1 MRKRINI
8 FSKFVKI
15 AKMYQELLLKQ
26 IRSKIGDKSLNDE
39 IANVLNI
46 SYDAAHRRTSMKSK
60 FSLEESL
67 VLAKFYNIS
76 LNSFMESDNQI
87 IAKKTKPIRTVTDLL
102 NYFDDAL
109 HLLNDFKINKETEVY
124 YSAKDIPFFYTIS
137 DSVLSR
143 FKLFVWMNL
152 LNEKDFMQPF
162 DDFKLERY
170 SDKSEDLKNLY
181 ENLNVTEIWNN
192 TTISSILNQVLF
204 YSEIEILSK
213 ETAKLILDELK
224 ILIKSIEKK
233 AENENKNFHIY
244 AHDIL
249 ILNNSILF
257 KNEEKSS
264 LFVPY
269 NMFGYMM
276 TDDQSTCDDA
286 LNFFQHQI
294 KNSRLLNASGNRDKK
309 LFFNKMYEQIENLK
323 QKLQI

>member
-1 MRKRINI
+1 
-8 FSKFVKI
+8 
-15 AKMYQELLLKQ
+15 MYQELLLKQ

-46 SYDAAHRRTSMKSK
+46 SYDASHRRTSMKSK

-76 LNSFMESDNQI
+76 LDSFMESDNQI

-170 SDKSEDLKNLY
+170 SDKSEDLKSLY

-213 ETAKLILDELK
+213 ETAKLILEELK

-294 KNSRLLNASGNRDKK
+294 KNSTSLSFSGQRDRKK
-309 LFFNKMYEQIENLK
+309 FFNSMLERIETLK
-323 QKLQI
+323 NSI

>member
-1 MRKRINI
+1 
-8 FSKFVKI
+8 
-15 AKMYQELLLKQ
+15 MYQELLLKQ

-76 LNSFMESDNQI
+76 LDSFMEGDNQI

-170 SDKSEDLKNLY
+170 SDKSEDLKSLY

-213 ETAKLILDELK
+213 ETAKLILEELK

-233 AENENKNFHIY
+233 AENESKNFHIY

-294 KNSRLLNASGNRDKK
+294 KNSTSLSFSGQRDRKR
-309 LFFNKMYEQIENLK
+309 FFNSMLERIESLK
-323 QKLQI
+323 NSI

>member
-1 MRKRINI
+1 
-8 FSKFVKI
+8 
-15 AKMYQELLLKQ
+15 MYQELLLKE
-26 IRSKIGDKSLNDE
+26 IRNKIGDKSLNDE
-39 IANVLNI
+39 LANVLNI

-67 VLAKFYNIS
+67 QLAKFYNIS
-76 LNSFMESDNQI
+76 LDKFNENENQI

-102 NYFDDAL
+102 NYFEDAL
-109 HLLNDFKINKETEVY
+109 LLLQDFKINPETEVY

-162 DDFKLERY
+162 DDFRLEKY
-170 SDKSEDLKNLY
+170 SDKSESLKSLY

-192 TTISSILNQVLF
+192 TTISSILNQILF
-204 YSEIEILSK
+204 YTEIKILSQK
-213 ETAKLILDELK
+213 TAITILEELEH
-224 ILIKSIEKK
+224 LIKNIEKK
-233 AENENKNFHIY
+233 AENENRKFHIY

-264 LFVPY
+264 LFVPF

-276 TDDQSTCDDA
+276 TDEKKTCDDA

-294 KNSRLLNASGNRDKK
+294 KNSTSLSFSGQRDRKK
-309 LFFNKMYEQIENLK
+309 FFNGMLERIENLK
-323 QKLQI
+323 KSI

>member
-1 MRKRINI
+1 
-8 FSKFVKI
+8 
-15 AKMYQELLLKQ
+15 MYQELLLKE
-26 IRSKIGDKSLNDE
+26 IRRKIGDKSLNDE
-39 IANVLNI
+39 IANILNI

-67 VLAKFYNIS
+67 TLAKNYSIS
-76 LNSFMESDNQI
+76 LDHFMESGNQI

-109 HLLNDFKINKETEVY
+109 HLLNDFKINPDTQVY

-137 DSVLSR
+137 DSVLSK

-152 LNEKDFMQPF
+152 LNEKAFMQPF
-162 DDFKLERY
+162 DEFKLERY

-181 ENLNVTEIWNN
+181 ENLNVTEIWNS

-213 ETAKLILDELK
+213 ETGKLILEELK
-224 ILIKSIEKK
+224 TLIKSIEKK
-233 AENENKNFHIY
+233 AESNNQKFQIF

-257 KNEEKSS
+257 KNKEKSS
-264 LFVPY
+264 LFVPF

-276 TDDQSTCDDA
+276 TEDKNTCEDA

-294 KNSRLLNASGNRDKK
+294 KNSTSLSFSGQRDRKK
-309 LFFNKMYEQIENLK
+309 FFNKMLESVENL
-323 QKLQI
+323 QESLTQ

>member
-1 MRKRINI
+1 M
-8 FSKFVKI
+8 
-15 AKMYQELLLKQ
+15 
-26 IRSKIGDKSLNDE
+26 
-39 IANVLNI
+39 
-46 SYDAAHRRTSMKSK
+46 
-60 FSLEESL
+60 
-67 VLAKFYNIS
+67 
-76 LNSFMESDNQI
+76 
-87 IAKKTKPIRTVTDLL
+87 
-102 NYFDDAL
+102 
-109 HLLNDFKINKETEVY
+109 
-124 YSAKDIPFFYTIS
+124 
-137 DSVLSR
+137 
-143 FKLFVWMNL
+143 FVWMNL

-213 ETAKLILDELK
+213 ETAKLILEELK

-294 KNSRLLNASGNRDKK
+294 KNSTSLSFSGQRDRKK
-309 LFFNKMYEQIENLK
+309 FFNSMLERIESLK
-323 QKLQI
+323 NSI

>member
-1 MRKRINI
+1 
-8 FSKFVKI
+8 
-15 AKMYQELLLKQ
+15 MYQELLLKQ

-46 SYDAAHRRTSMKSK
+46 SYDASHRRTSMKSK

-76 LNSFMESDNQI
+76 LDSFMESDKQI

-170 SDKSEDLKNLY
+170 SDKSEDLKSLY

-213 ETAKLILDELK
+213 ETAKLILEELK

-294 KNSRLLNASGNRDKK
+294 KNSTSLSFSGQRDRKK
-309 LFFNKMYEQIENLK
+309 FFNSMLERIESLK
-323 QKLQI
+323 NSI

>member
-1 MRKRINI
+1 
-8 FSKFVKI
+8 
-15 AKMYQELLLKQ
+15 MYQELLLKE
-26 IRSKIGDKSLNDE
+26 IRRKIGDKSLNDE
-39 IANVLNI
+39 IANILNI

-60 FSLEESL
+60 FSLEESF
-67 VLAKFYNIS
+67 VLAKNYSIS
-76 LNSFMESDNQI
+76 LDHFMESGNQI

-109 HLLNDFKINKETEVY
+109 HLLNDFKINPETQVY
-124 YSAKDIPFFYTIS
+124 YSAKDIPFFFTIS
-137 DSVLSR
+137 DSVLSK

-152 LNEKDFMQPF
+152 LNEKAFMQPF
-162 DDFKLERY
+162 DEFKLERY

-181 ENLNVTEIWNN
+181 ENLNVTEIWNS

-213 ETAKLILDELK
+213 ETGKLILEELK
-224 ILIKSIEKK
+224 TLIKSIEKK
-233 AENENKNFHIY
+233 AESNNQKFQIF

-257 KNEEKSS
+257 KNKEKSS
-264 LFVPY
+264 LFVPF

-276 TDDQSTCDDA
+276 TEDKNTCEDA

-294 KNSRLLNASGNRDKK
+294 KNSTSLSFSGQRDRKK
-309 LFFNKMYEQIENLK
+309 FFNKMLESVENL
-323 QKLQI
+323 QESLTQ

>member
-1 MRKRINI
+1 
-8 FSKFVKI
+8 
-15 AKMYQELLLKQ
+15 MYQELLLKQ

-46 SYDAAHRRTSMKSK
+46 SYDASHRRTSMKSK

-76 LNSFMESDNQI
+76 LDSFLESDNQI

-102 NYFDDAL
+102 NYFDNAL

-204 YSEIEILSK
+204 YSEIEILSR
-213 ETAKLILDELK
+213 ETAKLILEELK

-294 KNSRLLNASGNRDKK
+294 KNSTSLSFSGQRDRKK
-309 LFFNKMYEQIENLK
+309 FFNSMLERIESLK
-323 QKLQI
+323 NSI

>member
-1 MRKRINI
+1 
-8 FSKFVKI
+8 
-15 AKMYQELLLKQ
+15 MYQELLLKQ

-67 VLAKFYNIS
+67 VLSKFYNIS
-76 LNSFMESDNQI
+76 LDSFLESDNQI

-109 HLLNDFKINKETEVY
+109 HLLNDFKINKGTEVY

-170 SDKSEDLKNLY
+170 SDKSEGLKSLY

-204 YSEIEILSK
+204 YSEIQILSK
-213 ETAKLILDELK
+213 ETAKLILEELK

-233 AENENKNFHIY
+233 AENENKIFHIY
-244 AHDIL
+244 SHDIL

-309 LFFNKMYEQIENLK
+309 LFFNKMYQQIENLK
-323 QKLQI
+323 QKL

>member
-1 MRKRINI
+1 
-8 FSKFVKI
+8 
-15 AKMYQELLLKQ
+15 MYQELLLKQ

-46 SYDAAHRRTSMKSK
+46 SYDASHRRTSMKSK

-67 VLAKFYNIS
+67 VLAKYYNIS
-76 LNSFMESDNQI
+76 LDSFIESDNQI

-213 ETAKLILDELK
+213 ETAKLILEELK

-294 KNSRLLNASGNRDKK
+294 KNSTSLSFSGQRDRKK
-309 LFFNKMYEQIENLK
+309 FFNSMLERMESLK
-323 QKLQI
+323 NSI

>member
-1 MRKRINI
+1 
-8 FSKFVKI
+8 
-15 AKMYQELLLKQ
+15 MYQELLLKQ

-46 SYDAAHRRTSMKSK
+46 SYDASHRRTSMKSK

-76 LNSFMESDNQI
+76 LDSFMESDNQI

-213 ETAKLILDELK
+213 ETAKLILEELK

-323 QKLQI
+323 QKL

>member
-1 MRKRINI
+1 
-8 FSKFVKI
+8 
-15 AKMYQELLLKQ
+15 MYQELLLKQ

-46 SYDAAHRRTSMKSK
+46 SYDASHRRTSMKSK

-67 VLAKFYNIS
+67 TLAKYYNIS
-76 LNSFMESDNQI
+76 LDSFMESDNQI

-213 ETAKLILDELK
+213 ETAKLILEELK

-294 KNSRLLNASGNRDKK
+294 KNSTSLSFSGQRDRKK
-309 LFFNKMYEQIENLK
+309 FFNSMLERIESLK
-323 QKLQI
+323 NSI

>member
-1 MRKRINI
+1 
-8 FSKFVKI
+8 
-15 AKMYQELLLKQ
+15 MYQELLLKQ

-76 LNSFMESDNQI
+76 LDSFLESNNQI
-87 IAKKTKPIRTVTDLL
+87 MVKKTKPIRTVTDLL

-109 HLLNDFKINKETEVY
+109 HLLNDFKINRETEVY

-162 DDFKLERY
+162 EDFKLEKY
-170 SDKSEDLKNLY
+170 SDKSEDLKHLY

-204 YSEIEILSK
+204 YSEIEILSR
-213 ETAKLILDELK
+213 ETSKLILEELK
-224 ILIKSIEKK
+224 VLIKSIEKK

-244 AHDIL
+244 SHDIL

-294 KNSRLLNASGNRDKK
+294 KNSTSLSFSGQRDRKK
-309 LFFNKMYEQIENLK
+309 FFNSMLERIDNLRNS
-323 QKLQI
+323 I